1 MQRPPSK
8 PPQNNF
14 FFKPPVN
21 FRLVNEVDRLFQQGL
36 ALLNQG
42 RLEQARDFF
51 EKVVKLNTKH
61 FDALHLLGIIAA
73 QFKAFEQADVFF
85 EKAIKLNSNNAAFF
99 CNRGNVLKELKQFES
114 AIAHYNKAINLNK
127 NYALAYLNQGIVLF
141 EIKKYEASLNS
152 FDKAVIIKPDYAEA
166 YSNRG
171 DVLKEMRRF
180 DEALASYETAIEYNP
195 GYSDAYFNQAVVLSK
210 LNRFKESLESYNK
223 AIEHNRHHPEA
234 YSNRGNVLKELQLFD
249 EALASYDRAIE
260 LNDGYAEAFFNRG
273 VILFELKY
281 FEESLAN
288 YNKAIELNR
297 DYAEAHL
304 NRGNVLQEVNK
315 FGEALIC
322 YDKAIELNNNYAEAY
337 LNKSLLLLLLQD
349 FEKGWELYEWRWKKL
364 ELTSSYRNFSQ
375 PLWLGDDSLAK
386 KTILLHAEQGLG
398 DTLQFCR
405 YSSLVKKL
413 GARVLLEVPKSLKE
427 LLKDLEG
434 VDELIEAGKQL
445 PTFDY
450 HCPLLSLPLAFK
462 TKLDTIPFSKAYLKA
477 DQNKIKYWQKRIGNL
492 DGLKVGLVWNGGFR
506 PDQPELWTLNA
517 RRNIPLNTLTQTFRF
532 INVNFFSLQK
542 GDPAESEIRGHEIE
556 YWPSGNFF
564 NFADDLVDFSD
575 TAALISNMDL
585 VIAVDTSTAHLA
597 AALGKSTWILNRFD
611 TCWRWL
617 RDRNDSPWYESVK
630 LYRQGEDRH
639 WAPVLELVARD
650 LIELNK

>member
-171 DVLKEMRRF
+171 DVLKEMRR
-180 DEALASYETAIEYNP
+180 
-195 GYSDAYFNQAVVLSK
+195 
-210 LNRFKESLESYNK
+210 
-223 AIEHNRHHPEA
+223 
-234 YSNRGNVLKELQLFD
+234 FD